1 MCDGSTPESCSILP
15 VGERKTIGKQALR
28 MMSSAKKEASVW
40 RHFADHPSIKGI
52 SGSQSL
58 THIVLSCTVALN
70 IISIHFNVILRHVQ
84 PLKLQEIVEKRPLL
98 AHLHV
103 LTMALRN

>member
-28 MMSSAKKEASVW
+28 MMSSAKKKCRFGAIL
-40 RHFADHPSIKGI
+40 RTTPQLKDI

-58 THIVLSCTVALN
+58 THIVLSCTVELN
-70 IISIHFNVILRHVQ
+70 NFNIILRHVQ
-84 PLKLQEIVEKRPLL
+84 PILSFKKSYCSG
-98 AHLHV
+98 HC
-103 LTMALRN
+103 